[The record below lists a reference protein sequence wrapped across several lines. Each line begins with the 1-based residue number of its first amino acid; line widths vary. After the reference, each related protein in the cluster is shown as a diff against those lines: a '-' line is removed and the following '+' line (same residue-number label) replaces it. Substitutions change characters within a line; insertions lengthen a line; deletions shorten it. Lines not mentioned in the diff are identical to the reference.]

1 MNVRIKFPITFTAG
15 IFYNNELQM
24 NNYMVNLSMLTNSN
38 DGATNN
44 IALDRIKYFIYTE
57 IDSSVFIDSADVGR
71 CKKFIDAGIKLT
83 TIPDTPVD
91 QLIGIMLYYKLSA
104 ITEERLLID
113 EIEISS
119 SIGEGLI
126 YVHGEHENVDDLAV
140 PGWWKTVDL
149 VHCDAELIDTEEIV
163 TLANLTVW
171 RDLNL
176 DWPADEEESESE
188 TGNTVVFAD
197 FKILDETK

>member
-24 NNYMVNLSMLTNSN
+24 NNYIVNLSMLTNSN

-57 IDSSVFIDSADVGR
+57 IESSVFIDSNDIER
-71 CKKFIDAGIKLT
+71 CKKFIDAGIKIT

-91 QLIGIMLYYKLSA
+91 QLIGIMLHYKLSA
-104 ITEERLLID
+104 ITEERLLIE

-140 PGWWKTVDL
+140 PVWWKTVDL
-149 VHCDAELIDTEEIV
+149 VHCDAELINTDEIV
-163 TLANLTVW
+163 TLADLNVW

-176 DWPADEEESESE
+176 DWPTEEESESE
-188 TGNTVVFAD
+188 NTVVF
-197 FKILDETK
+197 KLDDHN

>member
-15 IFYNNELQM
+15 IFYNDELQM
-24 NNYMVNLSMLTNSN
+24 NNYMVNLYMLTNSN

-57 IDSSVFIDSADVGR
+57 IDSSVFIDSADIER
-71 CKKFIDAGIKLT
+71 CKKFIDAGIKIT

-91 QLIGIMLYYKLSA
+91 QLIGIMLHYKLSA
-104 ITEERLLID
+104 ITEERLIID

-126 YVHGEHENVDDLAV
+126 YVHGSHENVDDLAV
-140 PGWWKTVDL
+140 PEWWKSVDM
-149 VHCDAELIDTEEIV
+149 VHCDPDLIDSDEIV
-163 TLANLTVW
+163 TLENLNVW

-176 DWPADEEESESE
+176 DWPSEEESE
-188 TGNTVVFAD
+188 TGNTVVFT
-197 FKILDETK
+197 LDEKK

>member
-24 NNYMVNLSMLTNSN
+24 NNYMVNLSMITNSQ

-44 IALDRIKYFIYTE
+44 IALDRIKYFIYHE
-57 IDSSVFIDSADVGR
+57 IESCVFIDSSEVER
-71 CKKFIDAGIKLT
+71 CKKFIDAGIKIT
-83 TIPDTPVD
+83 TIPDNPVD
-91 QLIGIMLYYKLSA
+91 QLVGIMLYYKLSA
-104 ITEERLLID
+104 ITEDRLLIE

-126 YVHGEHENVDDLAV
+126 YIHGEHENVDDLSV
-140 PGWWKTVDL
+140 PEWWKTVDL
-149 VHCDAELIDTEEIV
+149 VHCDESLISSDEIV
-163 TLANLTVW
+163 TLANMTIW

-176 DWPADEEESESE
+176 EWPDEVESE

>member
-57 IDSSVFIDSADVGR
+57 IDSSVFIDSADIER
-71 CKKFIDAGIKLT
+71 CKKFIDAGIKIT

-91 QLIGIMLYYKLSA
+91 QLVGIMLHHKLSA
-104 ITEERLLID
+104 ITEERLLIE

-126 YVHGEHENVDDLAV
+126 YVHGEHENVDDLSV
-140 PGWWKTVDL
+140 PEWWKSVDM
-149 VHCDAELIDTEEIV
+149 VHCDPDLIDSDEIV
-163 TLANLTVW
+163 TLENLNVW

-176 DWPADEEESESE
+176 DWPSEEESE
-188 TGNTVVFAD
+188 TGNTVVFT
-197 FKILDETK
+197 LDEKK

>member
-24 NNYMVNLSMLTNSN
+24 NNYMVNLSMITNSQ

-44 IALDRIKYFIYTE
+44 IALDRIKYFIYHE
-57 IDSSVFIDSADVGR
+57 IESCVFIDSAEVER
-71 CKKFIDAGIKLT
+71 CKKFIDAGIKIT
-83 TIPDTPVD
+83 TIPDNPVD
-91 QLIGIMLYYKLSA
+91 QLVGIMLYYKLSA
-104 ITEERLLID
+104 ITEDRLLIE

-126 YVHGEHENVDDLAV
+126 YIHGEHENVDDLSV
-140 PGWWKTVDL
+140 PEWWKTVDL
-149 VHCDAELIDTEEIV
+149 VHCDESLISSDEIV
-163 TLANLTVW
+163 TLANMTIW

-176 DWPADEEESESE
+176 EWPDEVESE